1 MTGNREGLKMLS
13 KAINI
18 ATDAHQG
25 QKDKAGEPYILHPL
39 RVMLKMKDDDSRIV
53 AVLHDVIEDTWVS
66 LDLLQHKGFNQ
77 DIIDA
82 IDCITRRENEKYFD
96 FIRRC
101 KHNNIA
107 KFVKLADLE
116 DNSDINR
123 IKNPSEK
130 DYKRT
135 QKYKDAINI
144 LLS

>member
-1 MTGNREGLKMLS
+1 MLS

-18 ATDAHQG
+18 ATDAHRG
-25 QKDKAGEPYILHPL
+25 QTDKAGESYILHPL
-39 RVMLKMKDDDSRIV
+39 RVMLKMKDDNSRIV
-53 AVLHDVIEDTWVS
+53 AVLHDVVEDTWVT
-66 LDLLQHKGFNQ
+66 LDLLQHEGFNQ
-77 DIIDA
+77 DVIDA
-82 IDCITRRENEKYFD
+82 IDALTRRENEKYFD
-96 FIRRC
+96 FIQRC
-101 KHNNIA
+101 KLNNIA

-123 IKNPSEK
+123 IKNPLEK

>member
-1 MTGNREGLKMLS
+1 MLS

-18 ATDAHQG
+18 ATDAHRG

-39 RVMLKMKDDDSRIV
+39 RVMLKMKDDGSRIV
-53 AVLHDVIEDTWVS
+53 AVLHDVVEDTWVT
-66 LDLLQHKGFNQ
+66 LDLLQREGFNQ

-96 FIRRC
+96 FIQRC
-101 KHNNIA
+101 KYNNIA